1 MIEPGVY
8 TGVFREVEVGK
19 SPNTGTPCVAT
30 VWYIEEEDIERTVYT
45 YINKNTMKT
54 SFKKLDS
61 IGFNGD
67 FNDPAVEVEKVDLRC
82 THSEYDGK
90 EREKWDFAAWGG
102 VSVEK
107 TDTKTIRE
115 LNAMWKKEVGSSPKP
130 KAKAAQAPAKK
141 AKSASEPEPEQEA
154 EAEETSEEKDYSG
167 MTPREIAWESFLEH
181 KASEEAI
188 EGLENGKSAKAAM
201 EWAVILSDAI
211 PDKEEEE
218 FDDEDWENIKI
229 YCETP
234 F

>member
-8 TGVFREVEVGK
+8 TGVFRDIEIGK

-30 VWYIEEEDIERTVYT
+30 IWYIEEEDIERTVYT

-67 FNDPAVEVEKVDLRC
+67 FNNPAVSVESVELRC
-82 THSEYDGK
+82 VHSEYDGK

-102 VSVEK
+102 AAVEK
-107 TDTKTIRE
+107 TDNKTIRE

-130 KAKAAQAPAKK
+130 KAKAKAAPAPAPKK
-141 AKSASEPEPEQEA
+141 EKPAPEPEPE
-154 EAEETSEEKDYSG
+154 AEEPEEQDRSG
-167 MTPREIAWESFLEH
+167 MTAREIAWESFLEH

-188 EGLENGKSAKAAM
+188 EGLENGKSAKATM
-201 EWAVILSDAI
+201 EWAVILSEAI
-211 PDKEEEE
+211 PAKEEED
-218 FDDEDWENIKI
+218 FDDEDWENVKL
-229 YCETP
+229 YCEVP
-234 F
+234 Y